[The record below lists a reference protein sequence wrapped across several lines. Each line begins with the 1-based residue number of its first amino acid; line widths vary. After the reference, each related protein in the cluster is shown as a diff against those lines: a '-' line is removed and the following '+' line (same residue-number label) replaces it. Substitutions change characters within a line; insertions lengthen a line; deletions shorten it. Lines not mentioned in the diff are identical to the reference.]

1 MNDSITKERVLNHS
15 IDNVWRAISNAE
27 ELSTWFVRANFKA
40 EVGYQYTFDS
50 LDETEDCSTIIGEV
64 LSASPYVLSYT
75 WIVKTLPETTT
86 TVTWRLEAVEGGTK
100 LHLEHSGISNY
111 AGDTAVTW
119 FNNFNGGWNNCIE
132 GLHNYLKQTVNAG

>member
-1 MNDSITKERVLNHS
+1 MNDSITKERILTHS
-15 IDNVWRAISNAE
+15 IDKVWSAITKAE

-40 EVGYQYTFDS
+40 EVGYQYSFDS

-64 LSASPYVLSYT
+64 LTAKPYTLSYT
-75 WIVKTLPETTT
+75 WIVKDIPETTT

-111 AGDTAVTW
+111 SGDTAVTW
-119 FNNFNGGWNNCIE
+119 FNNFSGGWTHCME
-132 GLHNYLKQTVNAG
+132 GLENYLKQMVNAG